1 MPHFI
6 LYPADIC
13 FLPVTI
19 LFGYF
24 HGFIKLWAI
33 WWDGLGFRQKGRM
46 CMKNEHRASRGR
58 GRWIVERKE
67 KGKGARV
74 GVVRVL

>member
-1 MPHFI
+1 
-6 LYPADIC
+6 
-13 FLPVTI
+13 
-19 LFGYF
+19 
-24 HGFIKLWAI
+24 
-33 WWDGLGFRQKGRM
+33 M